1 LCEASK
7 PLLRSWRILL
17 IALVMAPLLPAHAQG
32 TPVAEYAVKSALLF
46 KLPQF
51 VYRPGAGE
59 EPLLTMCLLGSN
71 PFGNALEKLAE
82 TPIDGRKVWYRKL
95 SSMAEA
101 QACAFVFISRSE
113 AGNLDNILRVMA
125 KGAVVTVSDI
135 EGFAKAGGMVEFALG
150 GEGAA
155 IGILI
160 NRKSAQKQ
168 SIEFN
173 AQLLRLAR
181 VVEP

>member
-1 LCEASK
+1 MRLGR
-7 PLLRSWRILL
+7 LLLA
-17 IALVMAPLLPAHAQG
+17 ALVMASLLPAHAQG

-51 VYRPGAGE
+51 VYRPGASE

-82 TPIDGRKVWYRKL
+82 TKIDGRKIWYRKL

-125 KGAVVTVSDI
+125 KGSAVTVSDI
-135 EGFAKAGGMVEFALG
+135 DGFAKAGGMVEFALG

-168 SIEFN
+168 NIEFN
-173 AQLLRLAR
+173 AQLLRLAK

>member
-1 LCEASK
+1 MRL
-7 PLLRSWRILL
+7 WRVLL
-17 IALVMAPLLPAHAQG
+17 IVLAMAPLQPAHAQG

-51 VYRPGAGE
+51 VYRPTAGD
-59 EPLLTMCLLGSN
+59 EPVLSMCLLGSN
-71 PFGNALEKLAE
+71 PFGGALEKLAG

-101 QACAFVFISRSE
+101 QACAFIFISRSE
-113 AGNLDNILRVMA
+113 AGNLDNILRVLGRGSA
-125 KGAVVTVSDI
+125 VTVSDI
-135 EGFAKAGGMVEFALG
+135 AGFAKAGGMVEFSLG

-155 IGILI
+155 VSILV

-173 AQLLRLAR
+173 AQLLRLAK